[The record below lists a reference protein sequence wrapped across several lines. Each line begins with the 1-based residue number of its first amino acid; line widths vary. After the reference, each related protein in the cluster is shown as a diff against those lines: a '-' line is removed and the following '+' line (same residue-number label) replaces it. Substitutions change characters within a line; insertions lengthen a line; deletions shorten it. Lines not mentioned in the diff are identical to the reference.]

1 LVQDWTPPVQRSAA
15 DRKSTQD
22 AVDAADKVTTAI
34 DKHVKSHAAGT
45 PEAHDAQ
52 MHAEM
57 TAHGKT
63 TDAPEAPAPAAG
75 TPAAHD
81 AQMHAEMAAHG
92 KTTDA
97 PEAPAPAA
105 GTPAAHDAQMHA
117 EMAAHGKTTDA
128 PEPAEATSSS
138 KSKTASTYQETQ
150 VPVTPEHPLGIVP
163 QCNVP
168 VTQENPHGL
177 ADCAKG
183 SAGVPKPNHATTE
196 SDADKNGKVS
206 GEVEKAAA
214 NDQGERT
221 ANEKDP
227 SGISKDDDGVPNHV
241 TGVSDADKHG
251 KAPSAIAKQ
260 QKSVAAPEND
270 QGERTANEKDPSGI
284 SKDDDGVPNHVT
296 GVSDA
301 DKHGKA
307 TEGNKAAPGA
317 PGTPEAHDAQMHAD
331 MAAHGKTT
339 EAAEATG
346 SSNSDDNSGKETQG
360 LAKDSDGVP
369 NHVTA
374 VNDADKNGKVSG
386 EGATSAASPQSSEH
400 TGPNHANDQGER
412 TASDSPALIEAV
424 LVQELGI

>member
-1 LVQDWTPPVQRSAA
+1 MCTTVSAMTAGVLIVMLATVAADFDNGKSLVQDWTPPVQRSAA

-45 PEAHDAQ
+45 PE
-52 MHAEM
+52 
-57 TAHGKT
+57 
-63 TDAPEAPAPAAG
+63 
-75 TPAAHD
+75 AHD

-386 EGATSAASPQSSEH
+386 EGATSAAQSSEH